1 MHKIEKR
8 GKTDENEKTNIKAE
22 KLEIKGEGDFVG
34 GVAGYIPWA
43 NYNTETKVSN
53 LVVKDSKISGYK
65 YVGGII
71 GYGKIKNMESINNHV
86 VGIDC
91 VGGISGNTFQTHGK
105 VAVEDSII
113 EGTGNYIGGI
123 AGFSNAVRKVRVNN
137 TEVYGG
143 SYTGGIVGYAY
154 RVYNSKI
161 ENSEILSTGNI
172 IGGIVGHG
180 RSRMFSCY

>member
-1 MHKIEKR
+1 M
-8 GKTDENEKTNIKAE
+8 
-22 KLEIKGEGDFVG
+22 EIKGEGDFVG

-113 EGTGNYIGGI
+113 EGSGAYIGGI
-123 AGFSNAVRKVRVNN
+123 AGNSNHIRKVRVNN

-161 ENSEILSTGNI
+161 ENSSILSKGNFV
-172 IGGIVGHG
+172 GGIVGYG
-180 RSRMFSCY
+180 RSRMFGCY

>member
-1 MHKIEKR
+1 MCIR
-8 GKTDENEKTNIKAE
+8 
-22 KLEIKGEGDFVG
+22 
-34 GVAGYIPWA
+34 
-43 NYNTETKVSN
+43 
-53 LVVKDSKISGYK
+53 DS
-65 YVGGII
+65 
-71 GYGKIKNMESINNHV
+71 
-86 VGIDC
+86 
-91 VGGISGNTFQTHGK
+91 
-105 VAVEDSII
+105 
-113 EGTGNYIGGI
+113 YIGGI

-161 ENSEILSTGNI
+161 ENSEILSTGNT